1 MNIQKVTEV
10 QSFLQKNPGYFK
22 WGNEK
27 LAMKLGCTV
36 EEAKCAKKYSN
47 SKYRVG
53 DNFIINNKEDF
64 KKFVSVVN
72 DRNIEGL
79 KHDEESLKTFREINS
94 SIMEFYLGSNI
105 TIDERFNT
113 KIKDKEVEQFIPSVK
128 ILFIDIETAP
138 IKAFV
143 WRFWKQDISLPQ
155 LISDYFILTWSAKW
169 LDSNSVIS
177 DRVTSAEAKNE
188 DDKRIIKGMWRLFD
202 EADIIV
208 AHNGDRFD
216 IPKLN
221 TRFIVH
227 GMVPPSPYKTVDTML
242 VAKKQF
248 GFSSNKLQ
256 HLANNFGIEGKY
268 DTDFELWKKC
278 LEGDEESLEY
288 MEEYNQH
295 DVEILEKVYLK
306 LRPYIK
312 GHPNIDIYSNDK
324 ESHCTLCG
332 SKNLIIEPGK
342 NFYTQAVEY
351 QVYRCQDCGGLTR
364 AKQGNKMLHKK
375 VVSAIPR

>member
-10 QSFLQKNPGYFK
+10 QSFLQKSPGYFK

-36 EEAKCAKKYSN
+36 DEAEYAKKN
-47 SKYRVG
+47 TKSKYRVIDRLIVEDIG
-53 DNFIINNKEDF
+53 QSESSFVELLSKEWAKKRAELLMYGKDNTIKFNPED
-64 KKFVSVVN
+64 V
-72 DRNIEGL
+72 
-79 KHDEESLKTFREINS
+79 
-94 SIMEFYLGSNI
+94 
-105 TIDERFNT
+105 
-113 KIKDKEVEQFIPSVK
+113 KDKEFEVTATNVK

-177 DRVTSAEAKNE
+177 DRVTSTEAKNE

-227 GMVPPSPYKTVDTML
+227 GMVPPSPYKTIDTML

-268 DTDFELWKKC
+268 DTDFDLWKKC
-278 LEGDEESLEY
+278 LEGDEKSLEY
-288 MEEYNQH
+288 MEKYNQH